1 MIQRKR
7 ENYAKIGVFAVAHGV
22 YWEQF
27 AGLYE
32 NLMKYYH
39 DFIDLV
45 KENHV
50 EVMDFGMIDSSEKAY
65 AAASKMLG
73 ANLDLIMCNMSTYAT
88 SSVFAPIIREVN
100 VPVILIALQ
109 PLERLDYSKASTF
122 MQLENDNI
130 CSVPEFTGVALRMG
144 KKSGTSSSVL
154 SVRMQTQKKSL
165 LHGAISLRC
174 CML

>member
-65 AAASKMLG
+65 AAA
-73 ANLDLIMCNMSTYAT
+73 
-88 SSVFAPIIREVN
+88 
-100 VPVILIALQ
+100 
-109 PLERLDYSKASTF
+109 
-122 MQLENDNI
+122 
-130 CSVPEFTGVALRMG
+130 
-144 KKSGTSSSVL
+144 
-154 SVRMQTQKKSL
+154 
-165 LHGAISLRC
+165 
-174 CML
+174 